1 MTKRALSS
9 KQKYP
14 QDIKENELSLKR
26 KILSKN
32 SAQSY
37 YLDCL
42 EHETITFGVGPAGTG
57 KTYLAVGVALKKL
70 IANQVARLV
79 ITRPV
84 VEAGEKLG
92 FLPGTLEEKIHPYL
106 LPIVDSIEDWVGPT
120 KAKQLFTGGKIEV
133 APLAYMRGRTFND
146 SFLILDEAQ
155 NATVEQMRMFLT
167 RFGYGTF
174 VAVNGDLTQSD
185 LPNSAIRENGLR
197 WAARKLSGKLSNIC
211 VVNFKEED
219 IVRHPLITDILKHL
233 DSPDPRVTN
242 FKSKGDFVTQKQ
254 EMSLLVASA

>member
-1 MTKRALSS
+1 MATKRALSS

-14 QDIKENELSLKR
+14 QEIKDHELSLKR
-26 KILSKN
+26 KIQSKN

-37 YLDCL
+37 YISCL
-42 EHETITFGVGPAGTG
+42 ENETITFGVGPAGTG
-57 KTYLAVGVALKKL
+57 KTFLAVGVALKKL
-70 IANQVARLV
+70 ITNEVSRLV

-92 FLPGTLEEKIHPYL
+92 FLPGSLEEKIHPYL
-106 LPIVDSIEDWVGPT
+106 LPIVDSIEDWIGPT
-120 KAKQLFTGGKIEV
+120 KTKQLFAGGKIEV

-167 RFGYGTF
+167 RFGYGSF

-185 LPNSAIRENGLR
+185 LPIAIRENGLK
-197 WAARKLSGKLSNIC
+197 WASRKLSGKLSNIC

-233 DSPDPRVTN
+233 DAPDPRVAN
-242 FKSKGDFVTQKQ
+242 LKHNGGINLQDQQ
-254 EMSLLVASA
+254 MSLLVGSA